1 MPTRPFR
8 TTSDSCPTMSDRRPF
23 TTETAA
29 KYLGC
34 SPAHVRNLC
43 ARGKLRHF
51 RLGGDARGP
60 IRIRADALE
69 EFERCASSCSV
80 VSGAPMSASPDGRG
94 EQAWGRRIV
103 RLQPAG

>member
-1 MPTRPFR
+1 MVERLPPLNLT
-8 TTSDSCPTMSDRRPF
+8 TMSERRPY
-23 TTETAA
+23 TTKTAA
-29 KYLGC
+29 EYLGA

-51 RLGGDARGP
+51 RLGGDANGP
-60 IRIRADALE
+60 IRIPADALE

-80 VSGAPMSASPDGRG
+80 ANGMHTNASMANRN
-94 EQAWGRRIV
+94 ERAWGQRIV

>member
-1 MPTRPFR
+1 MR
-8 TTSDSCPTMSDRRPF
+8 THRPF

-29 KYLGC
+29 EFLCC

-60 IRIRADALE
+60 IRIPAAALE
-69 EFERCASSCSV
+69 EFEQCASSCFEEP
-80 VSGAPMSASPDGRG
+80 GQPTSALTASLS
-94 EQAWGRRIV
+94 EQAWGQRIV
-103 RLQPAG
+103 RLQNAG